1 MFECQADMRKRPSAT
16 SASEPPKKNGETGR
30 SLLVESEPLP
40 LPQLREGRGNA
51 PSQGDVIEAEIP
63 DASGRAVGKVM
74 LETLEVSPSENQEFS
89 REWLAQ
95 SWTKP
100 FRSLVWGR
108 SGRSSWF
115 TSARLRNL
123 EGAKRREPLFIVGSG
138 QLSQQ
143 KPIEDRWRQAK
154 GPTKA

>member
-1 MFECQADMRKRPSAT
+1 MRKRPSAT
-16 SASEPPKKNGETGR
+16 SASGPPKKNGETGR
-30 SLLVESEPLP
+30 YLLVESEPLP

-74 LETLEVSPSENQEFS
+74 LEALEVSPAEKS
-89 REWLAQ
+89 RIFARVACTGVVDMELADCAVQ
-95 SWTKP
+95 V
-100 FRSLVWGR
+100 LGGGR

-138 QLSQQ
+138 QLSQE
-143 KPIEDRWRQAK
+143 KPIEESAGHR
-154 GPTKA
+154 